1 MRQARKDEKKAVM
14 VKDKLYVDG
23 KEVSAGKKGSSDGKK
38 GDETN
43 GAAGGATVG
52 ATGGATGGTTG
63 GEAK

>member
-14 VKDKLYVDG
+14 VKDNLYVDG
-23 KEVSAGKKGSSDGKK
+23 KEVLNGKKGSSDGKK
-38 GDETN
+38 GDEMN

-52 ATGGATGGTTG
+52 ATGGAIEGATG